1 MGSSVFN
8 IGVSGLAAAQAG
20 LLTTGHNISNAST
33 PGFNRQQIVQSTNTP
48 QFTGA
53 GYFGQG
59 TNVTTVQRIYNQFL
73 ASQTLS
79 AQTRLSELNAYAD
92 QIRQVDGLLADSSAG
107 LSTALN
113 DFFRGV
119 HEVAANPASI
129 PARQSML
136 SMAQALVGRFQSVDN
151 RLNEIRDGVD
161 TQLASTVA
169 DINSYTTQIA
179 ALNQR
184 IILAQAA
191 GPGQPANDLLDQRDQ
206 LIAQLNQQVRVT
218 TLTESDGSLSVFV
231 GNGQAVVVGAQSY
244 GLATM
249 QSGEDASRMT
259 VGITLASGGTA
270 ALPEAMLTGGTLG
283 GLLAFRRESLDTA
296 QNALGRIALGLAE
309 TFNAQHRLG
318 QDLTGAL
325 GGNFFT
331 APAPQV
337 ITPNNPPN
345 GGTAAIGVAVAS
357 AANLTTSD
365 YRLTANGG
373 GNYTLVRLSD
383 NTTVFS
389 ATALPQ
395 TVDGLTI
402 SLASGAANAG
412 DSFLIQPT
420 RAAAHDIAVAL
431 TDARSIAAAA
441 PIRTAASNGNSGTGA
456 ISAGSVNAPPPVNAN
471 LTQTVTITFNNPPT
485 TFDVVGTGTGNPAGV
500 AYTAGGSISYN
511 GWTVEIGGTP
521 AAGDVFT
528 ISANSAGVADNRNA
542 LLLAGLQTGK
552 TLAGGTASYQS
563 AYAQIVSDVGN
574 KTREIQVT
582 ATAQESVVKQAED
595 AQQSLSGVNLDE
607 EAANLLRYQQAYQA
621 SGKMIEIADK
631 LFNTLLELGR

>member
-1 MGSSVFN
+1 
-8 IGVSGLAAAQAG
+8 
-20 LLTTGHNISNAST
+20 
-33 PGFNRQQIVQSTNTP
+33 
-48 QFTGA
+48 
-53 GYFGQG
+53 
-59 TNVTTVQRIYNQFL
+59 
-73 ASQTLS
+73 
-79 AQTRLSELNAYAD
+79 
-92 QIRQVDGLLADSSAG
+92 
-107 LSTALN
+107 
-113 DFFRGV
+113 
-119 HEVAANPASI
+119 
-129 PARQSML
+129 
-136 SMAQALVGRFQSVDN
+136 
-151 RLNEIRDGVD
+151 
-161 TQLASTVA
+161 
-169 DINSYTTQIA
+169 
-179 ALNQR
+179 
-184 IILAQAA
+184 
-191 GPGQPANDLLDQRDQ
+191 
-206 LIAQLNQQVRVT
+206 
-218 TLTESDGSLSVFV
+218 
-231 GNGQAVVVGAQSY
+231 Y

-270 ALPEAMLTGGTLG
+270 ALPEAMLSGGTLG

-331 APAPQV
+331 APVPQV
-337 ITPNNPPN
+337 LTPNNPANPAPITAP
-345 GGTAAIGVAVAS
+345 GTVSVAVGSAS
-357 AANLTTSD
+357 ALTASD
-365 YRLTANGG
+365 YRLTYNGG
-373 GNYTLVRLSD
+373 GNYTLLRLSD
-383 NTTVFS
+383 NTTLVNN
-389 ATALPQ
+389 AALPA
-395 TVDGLTI
+395 TVDGLAI
-402 SLASGAANAG
+402 SVAGEPGNGA
-412 DSFLIQPT
+412 SFLIQPT

-456 ISAGSVNAPPPVNAN
+456 ISAGSVTSTTGLPLAASPGGDIT
-471 LTQTVTITFNNPPT
+471 LTFDSSLNQFTVTGGPGGTLAYNPAAE
-485 TFDVVGTGTGNPAGV
+485 GTGKTFSFPTVGGFTFTVAG
-500 AYTAGGSISYN
+500 APGD
-511 GWTVEIGGTP
+511 
-521 AAGDVFT
+521 GDVFT

-582 ATAQESVVKQAED
+582 ATAQESVVKQAEE

>member
-59 TNVTTVQRIYNQFL
+59 TNVTTVQRVYNQFL

-92 QIRQVDGLLADSSAG
+92 QIRQVDGLLADPSAG

-184 IILAQAA
+184 IVLAQAA

-383 NTTVFS
+383 STTVFS

-420 RAAAHDIAVAL
+420 RAGAHDIAVAL

-456 ISAGSVNAPPPVNAN
+456 IGAGSVNAPPPVNAN

-485 TFDVVGTGTGNPAGV
+485 TFDVAGTGTGNPAGV

-511 GWTVEIGGTP
+511 GWTVQIGGTP